1 MIKMNFHKDQELIER
16 AKLGDEEAF
25 TALYETYYASLIAT
39 AYRLTN
45 NQEDAKDAVQNAFI
59 QMHKSIHNLKEPK
72 YFRLWMNKIVRG
84 KCIDLFHKNRDVIVD
99 TGKDEIANHFKED
112 RPTYL
117 PEEQFKF
124 ESDRTLLMDLIHE
137 LPYTYQEVLVYAYLS
152 QFTMQEISEL
162 LDIPVGT
169 VKSRLY
175 SAKKALRTKVE
186 EYERFHHYKLTFHL
200 PGAITLALML
210 GYGKL
215 RTAYKFPKQ
224 SHLTSISMM
233 SGIKVCCIGGVLLSG
248 VVVGSKY
255 VQNQSSEQLMKT
267 NVDAKELN
275 EQDAYF
281 QLMNWAFDEVQM
293 SKKTKEEIQEILPV
307 YAYLKQSQGPF
318 WERLE
323 NDHWNIVYENL
334 KNN

>member
-1 MIKMNFHKDQELIER
+1 MIKMNFNKDQELIER

-84 KCIDLFHKNRDVIVD
+84 KCIDLFHKNRDVILD
-99 TGKDEIANHFKED
+99 TGKDEVANHFKED

-124 ESDRTLLMDLIHE
+124 ESDRTLLMDMIQE
-137 LPYTYQEVLVYAYLS
+137 LPYAYQEVLVYAYLC
-152 QFTMQEISEL
+152 QFTMQEIAEL
-162 LDIPVGT
+162 LEIPVGT

-175 SAKKALRTKVE
+175 SAKKALRNKVE
-186 EYERFHHYKLTFHL
+186 DYEHFHHYKLTFHL

-215 RTAYKFPKQ
+215 RTEYQLPKQ
-224 SHLTSISMM
+224 SHFSTISMM
-233 SGIKVCCIGGVLLSG
+233 SGAKVLCLGGVLLGG
-248 VVVGSKY
+248 VTVASQY
-255 VQNQSSEQLMKT
+255 VNNQTLEPLMKT
-267 NVDAKELN
+267 SVDSKELN

-281 QLMNWAFDEVQM
+281 KLMDWAFDEVQM

-307 YAYLKQSQGPF
+307 YTYLKQSQGPF

-323 NDHWNIVYENL
+323 QENWDIVYENL

>member
-1 MIKMNFHKDQELIER
+1 MNFHKDLEVIER
-16 AKLGDEEAF
+16 AKQGDEEAF
-25 TALYETYYASLIAT
+25 TILYETYYASLLAT

-45 NQEDAKDAVQNAFI
+45 NQEDAKDALQNAFI

-84 KCIDLFHKNRDVIVD
+84 KCIDIFHKNRDVLVD
-99 TGKDEIANHFKED
+99 TGKEEVINHFKED
-112 RPTYL
+112 HSTYL

-124 ESDRTLLMDLIHE
+124 ESDRSLLMDMIHE

-224 SHLTSISMM
+224 SHFSTISMM

-248 VVVGSKY
+248 VVIGSKY
-255 VQNQSSEQLMKT
+255 VQNQSPEQLMKT

-281 QLMNWAFDEVQM
+281 KLMDWAFDEVQM
-293 SKKTKEEIQEILPV
+293 SKKTKEEIQDILPV
-307 YAYLKQSQGPF
+307 YTYLKQSQGPF
-318 WERLE
+318 WKRLE
-323 NDHWNIVYENL
+323 QENWNIVYENL